1 MAARFWCGTWCVL
14 MTFVRALSESN
25 AVMCYFTQ
33 FTEDVFSAL
42 ISFIFIFDGLIN
54 ISVNSLKIT

>member
-1 MAARFWCGTWCVL
+1 